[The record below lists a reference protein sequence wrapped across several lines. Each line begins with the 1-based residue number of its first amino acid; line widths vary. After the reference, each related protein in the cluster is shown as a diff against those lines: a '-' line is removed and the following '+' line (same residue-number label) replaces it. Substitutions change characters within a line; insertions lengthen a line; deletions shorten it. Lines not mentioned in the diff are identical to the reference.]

1 MYFDAKTC
9 GKRIQLLRSKKNLT
23 RLQLSFKLNVS
34 ERHLGS
40 IERGERIAS
49 LDIMI
54 EMADFFD
61 VTLDYLIVG
70 KSEDPRKTRLFREL
84 ESLER
89 HIETMKS
96 LI

>member
-1 MYFDAKTC
+1 MYFDAETC
-9 GKRIQLLRSKKNLT
+9 GKRIQGLRSQKKLT

-40 IERGERIAS
+40 IERGEKVAS
-49 LDIMI
+49 LDILI
-54 EMADFFD
+54 EMAEFFD

-70 KSEDPRKTRLFREL
+70 KSDVSRRAKLFREL
-84 ESLER
+84 ESIER
-89 HIETMKS
+89 HIETMRS